1 MTRIVLAVMMATLTA
16 GQSKAPARANGEWR
30 PLFDGKTTAGWRG
43 FNQQTLPAGWKV
55 VDGALTRV
63 DKAGDIVTVDEF
75 ENFELT
81 VEWKIAKGANSGLF
95 YRLDESA
102 AEPEMWTAAP
112 EYQIIDDAGYPGP
125 LKPTQKTAAN
135 YDLDPPQRDATKPA
149 GTWNTT
155 RIVADGSRVEHW
167 LNGQLIVRYEL
178 WSDAWKEQVAK
189 SKFKDHPRYAQARR
203 GRIGIQDHGDWAS
216 FRNMRIRELPSSASA
231 QSNEAWVPLFNGK
244 DLTGW
249 KNYGQEKWIV
259 ENGEILGEAV
269 TKEYGYLGTEAT
281 YKDFEMRGKFK
292 AEGSGNSGIFYHSS
306 ITGTAITGVQ
316 VEVDPRPNMHTG
328 GLYETGG
335 RNWLVWPNPEGEK
348 AMKVGDWNDVRFSVR
363 GNHIMTW
370 VNGVLALD
378 YTDPS
383 PKYADGIIALQLH
396 SGGEGRM
403 RFKDLSIRRL
413 PTP

>member
-1 MTRIVLAVMMATLTA
+1 MNSRHVLSIVALSLTA
-16 GQSKAPARANGEWR
+16 LTPARAAAAPQDGWR
-30 PLFDGKTTAGWRG
+30 PLFDGRTTAGWRG
-43 FNQQTLPAGWKV
+43 FKQREIPAGWKV

-63 DKAGDIVTVDEF
+63 AQAGDIVSVGEF
-75 ENFELT
+75 GDFELT
-81 VEWKIAKGANSGLF
+81 LDWKIARGANSGIF

-112 EYQIIDDAGYPGP
+112 EYQIIDDRGYPSP

-135 YDLDPPQRDATKPA
+135 YDLQPPGVDATRPA
-149 GTWNTT
+149 GQWNTT
-155 RIVADGSRVEHW
+155 RIVADGSHVEHW
-167 LNGQLIVRYEL
+167 LNGTLIVKYEL
-178 WSDAWKEQVAK
+178 WTDEWKTLVAQ

-203 GRIGIQDHGDWAS
+203 GHIGIQDHGDWAA
-216 FRNMRIRELPSSASA
+216 FRNIRIRELHSPA
-231 QSNEAWVPLFNGK
+231 QSSDDGWIALFNGR
-244 DLTGW
+244 DLAGW
-249 KNYGQEKWIV
+249 KNYGDEKWTV
-259 ENGEILGEAV
+259 ENGEILGQAV

-292 AEGSGNSGIFYHSS
+292 AEGQGNSGIFYHSS

-335 RNWLVWPNPEGEK
+335 RNWLVWPNVDAER
-348 AMKVGDWNDVRFSVR
+348 AMKVGEWNDVRFSVR

-396 SGGEGRM
+396 AGGEGRM
-403 RFKDLSIRRL
+403 RFKDLYIKRL
-413 PTP
+413 R